1 MMNENFSGN
10 NVQENYSFWN
20 QKLTNARNLWEN
32 DETEYNSIIND
43 YENYN
48 TQDMLEINELKKT
61 LDRNTKSDLD
71 NKWRHIRH
79 LLRNL
84 KRHKFPEYK
93 TAFDSY
99 NRNWGTRW
107 NDRNDAKNNND
118 SKREEYI
125 SAKDDFNDKFN
136 EFRNIVDELNTPEKR
151 LERCNTNLTKKT
163 NKISIGRTIRRRLQE
178 QLREAREKL
187 EKAVLDNENCN
198 RNQTANLQQLVSN
211 IEQRV
216 EEENEKIMN
225 ENSESTKDEQI
236 SDETTGTA
244 AVESF
249 EAEYT
254 PMTKDRMLELSQ
266 DRNSYKQKVIYTLIS
281 IIISLLVSIVVA
293 YTYFKKK

>member
-1 MMNENFSGN
+1 MNEKFSGN

-20 QKLTNARNLWEN
+20 QKLTNARNQWEN
-32 DETEYNSIIND
+32 NETEYNSIIND

-48 TQDMLEINELKKT
+48 TQNMLEIDELKKT
-61 LDRNTKSDLD
+61 LDRNTKSDLN
-71 NKWRHIRH
+71 NKWRHIKH
-79 LLRNL
+79 L
-84 KRHKFPEYK
+84 KRSLKIHKFPEYK

-99 NRNWGTRW
+99 NKNWGTHW
-107 NDRNDAKNNND
+107 QERNIAANTYN
-118 SKREEYI
+118 SKRDEYI
-125 SAKDDFNDKFN
+125 SAKDDLNDKFN
-136 EFRNIVDELNTPEKR
+136 EFKNIIDELNTPEKK

-163 NKISIGRTIRRRLQE
+163 NQMSIRGTIIRSLQD

-216 EEENEKIMN
+216 EEENEQIMN
-225 ENSESTKDEQI
+225 ENGESAESEQI
-236 SDETTGTA
+236 SNETTGTA

-249 EAEYT
+249 EEYT
-254 PMTKDRMLELSQ
+254 AMTKDRMLELSQ

-281 IIISLLVSIVVA
+281 IVISLLVSIVVA